1 MRRAPGRVRQRG
13 FTLVELLVALGIF
26 LVVTGAAF
34 SLLGSSQKH
43 SQTESQVLASFQEA
57 RLGLDQIVRDVNDA
71 GFPPP
76 TFFQSAYPNLSASA
90 PFAWSPGYTVPTPCQ
105 IGTGGG
111 GTCIT
116 PGDFDSIIETNPN
129 PQDAASQVQWIRYQL
144 QGTTLMRG
152 MAPKATSHDPAID
165 TAAAGV
171 LAPFVQN
178 VINNA
183 SPAQIAQYQVSYPGM
198 FPGGPVPIFSY
209 TCDTATVPVA
219 CPLAGAANAPANI
232 REVIVTLI
240 VAAPAPDATTGVP
253 RIVQLTGRGRRVN
266 PNQ

>member
-1 MRRAPGRVRQRG
+1 
-13 FTLVELLVALGIF
+13 
-26 LVVTGAAF
+26 
-34 SLLGSSQKH
+34 
-43 SQTESQVLASFQEA
+43 
-57 RLGLDQIVRDVNDA
+57 
-71 GFPPP
+71 
-76 TFFQSAYPNLSASA
+76 
-90 PFAWSPGYTVPTPCQ
+90 
-105 IGTGGG
+105 
-111 GTCIT
+111 
-116 PGDFDSIIETNPN
+116 
-129 PQDAASQVQWIRYQL
+129 
-144 QGTTLMRG
+144 MRG

-178 VINNA
+178 VINNS

-198 FPGGPVPIFSY
+198 FPTGPVPIFSY
-209 TCDTATVPVA
+209 TCDPGTLPVVPVA
-219 CPLAGAANAPANI
+219 CPSAGAANAPAKI

>member
-1 MRRAPGRVRQRG
+1 MSRAPGKVRQRG

-26 LVVTGAAF
+26 LIVTGAAF

-43 SQTESQVLASFQEA
+43 SQTESQVLTSFQEA

-76 TFFQSAYPNLSASA
+76 TFFQSLYPFLSASA
-90 PFAWSPGYTVPTPCQ
+90 PFAWGPGYTVLTPCQ

-111 GTCIT
+111 GTCNT
-116 PGDFDSIIETNPN
+116 PGD
-129 PQDAASQVQWIRYQL
+129 
-144 QGTTLMRG
+144 
-152 MAPKATSHDPAID
+152 
-165 TAAAGV
+165 
-171 LAPFVQN
+171 APFVQN
-178 VINNA
+178 VINNS
-183 SPAQIAQYQVSYPGM
+183 SPAQIAQYQLAYPSM
-198 FPGGPVPIFSY
+198 FPTGPVPIFSY
-209 TCDTATVPVA
+209 TCDNSSPPPLTVP
-219 CPLAGAANAPANI
+219 CPGAGAAINAPANI

-266 PNQ
+266 PNL

>member
-1 MRRAPGRVRQRG
+1 MKWASGKVGQRG
-13 FTLVELLVALGIF
+13 FTLVELLVSLGIF

-76 TFFQSAYPNLSASA
+76 TFFQSAYPYLSASA
-90 PFAWSPGYTVPTPCQ
+90 PFAWSPGYAVPIPCQ
-105 IGTGGG
+105 IGGS
-111 GTCIT
+111 CFT
-116 PGDFDSIIETNPN
+116 PGDFDIIIETNPN
-129 PQDAASQVQWIRYQL
+129 PQDTGSQVQWIRYKL

-152 MAPKATSHDPAID
+152 MAPKATSHDPLAD
-165 TAAAGV
+165 TDAPGV

-178 VINNA
+178 VINNS
-183 SPAQIAQYQVSYPGM
+183 SPAQIAQYQLSYPGM
-198 FPGGPVPIFSY
+198 FPGGVPVPIFSY
-209 TCDTATVPVA
+209 TCDTVTVPAA
-219 CPLAGAANAPANI
+219 CPSAGTANAPANI